1 MGEGKLRLGM
11 LLNFLMPTSLQS
23 SASATMINGCLPT

>member
-1 MGEGKLRLGM
+1 M

-23 SASATMINGCLPT
+23 SALATMINGCLPM